1 MWSFEMNVI
10 LLPMFL
16 FSSLMTG
23 VQVSPHQVIDSTVLI
38 AGSTV
43 DKDLLAFTPD
53 QFILLKTLVESKSND
68 CKEAIK
74 ESISVC
80 QYQLDTC
87 YSSCDSTPK
96 YYKDLINTLKL
107 DVTDKHSEIKRVTKH
122 NTFLKYLAISM
133 GSLAVGM
140 TTYTIIK

>member
-1 MWSFEMNVI
+1 MNII
-10 LLPMFL
+10 LMPMFL
-16 FSSLMTG
+16 FSSLITG
-23 VQVSPHQVIDSTVLI
+23 IQVSSNQVIDSTVLV
-38 AGSTV
+38 AGSKV
-43 DKDLLAFTPD
+43 DEDFLAFKPD
-53 QFILLKTLVESKSND
+53 QFILLKTLVETKTSD

-74 ESISVC
+74 DSISVC

-96 YYKDLINTLKL
+96 YYKDLVNTLKL
-107 DVTDKHSEIKRVTKH
+107 DVTDKQSEIKRVTKH
-122 NTFLKYLAISM
+122 NTFLKYLAIGM

>member
-1 MWSFEMNVI
+1 MNII

-16 FSSLMTG
+16 FSSLITG
-23 VQVSPHQVIDSTVLI
+23 VQVSPHQVIDSTVLV
-38 AGSTV
+38 AGSKV

-53 QFILLKTLVESKSND
+53 QFILLKTLVETKSSD

-74 ESISVC
+74 DSISVC

-107 DVTDKHSEIKRVTKH
+107 DVTDKQSEIKRVTKH
-122 NTFLKYLAISM
+122 NTFLKYVAIGLSTFAI
-133 GSLAVGM
+133 GS
-140 TTYTIIK
+140 TTFLILK